1 MIHYSNCHI
10 WQECNEVPTENC
22 EEKEV
27 KIPKQEKEHKK
38 KCLLADDNSL
48 PASATQAPRAA
59 AEPTPSP
66 TVYTNEPVN
75 NNVIRS
81 NSNITYLLTFGNGQF
96 SSKDSQLIQNNLN

>member
-1 MIHYSNCHI
+1 MPTE
-10 WQECNEVPTENC
+10 ECNT
-22 EEKEV
+22 KEV

-48 PASATQAPRAA
+48 PASATSAPAA
-59 AEPTPSP
+59 APTPSP

-96 SSKDSQLIQNNLN
+96 SSNEAQLILNNLN